1 MPSLQATILR
11 PLITATAL
19 LLAGC
24 EIPGL
29 GPDPRIAQREAEAKA
44 IGGACRYGLRSIED
58 CYTLNENASK
68 ADMFTGWKDMDVY
81 MRENKIEGAKASVV
95 APAHQPTEEFIDD
108 PKAKANATKEKP
120 GPDGHGAS
128 TAKSGDTKAK
138 TGDAKAKP
146 AASKTAAPAEAKP
159 KPEAK
164 PAEKPAA
171 H

>member
-1 MPSLQATILR
+1 MILR
-11 PLITATAL
+11 LLITASAV

-29 GPDPRIAQREAEAKA
+29 GPDPKIAQREAEAKA

-58 CYTLNENASK
+58 CYTLNEKASK
-68 ADMFTGWKDMDVY
+68 ADMFTGWKDMDAY
-81 MRENKIEGAKASVV
+81 MRENKIEGVKASAVV
-95 APAHQPTEEFIDD
+95 AHEPVEEFIDD

-120 GPDGHGAS
+120 ALDGTGKPA
-128 TAKSGDTKAK
+128 DPKAK
-138 TGDAKAKP
+138 AGETKAKP
-146 AASKTAAPAEAKP
+146 AASKTSAPTEAKA